1 MAALAELAGSHPDMA
16 EVLDDV
22 VSGGERVLRGLLAPR
37 LHGPKLEAATL
48 MLSGAIL
55 NAAVMHGHPPEDEVI
70 AAAVDIVLDAAR

>member
-1 MAALAELAGSHPDMA
+1 MAPS
-16 EVLDDV
+16 
-22 VSGGERVLRGLLAPR
+22 SKRPR
-37 LHGPKLEAATL
+37 F

>member
-1 MAALAELAGSHPDMA
+1 LAALAELAASHPDMA
-16 EVLDDV
+16 EGRDDV

-37 LHGPKLEAATL
+37 LHGPEVEAATL

-55 NAAVMHGHPPEDEVI
+55 NAAMMYVHALAGEVI